1 MIDATA
7 LRSLVAVER
16 LGSVGAAAAALNY
29 TPSAVSQQIK
39 RLEAG
44 AGVQLLERQ
53 GRGVLLTEAGRSLTD
68 SARELL
74 AQMERIES
82 RLHGVS
88 GERVGTVRLATFATA
103 YRGLVVAA
111 LARLQQEAPDVV
123 VRPDEIDP
131 WDAIEAVA
139 TGTHDVALVHNWE
152 PLALAIPEH
161 LEVRDLG
168 RDVADLLVHRDHPLA
183 ARRSVGVLD
192 VTDEGWVSVAPGSI
206 CHQWLRKMF
215 FDIGR
220 VPRLAHVSQEFAT
233 HVSLVAAGQ
242 AVALVPRLGRGSLPE
257 AVVAVPMVDPVAERL
272 VSLVW
277 RRTMTERPALVA
289 VVDAVTDEASRL
301 LDRVRRGSD
310 AKSGQPATAATSG

>member
-16 LGSVGAAAAALNY
+16 LGSVGAAATALDY

-39 RLEAG
+39 RLEA
-44 AGVQLLERQ
+44 ATGVQLLERQ
-53 GRGVLLTEAGRSLTD
+53 GRGVLLTEAGRTLTE
-68 SARELL
+68 SARDLL

-111 LARLQQEAPDVV
+111 LARLGREAPAVV
-123 VRPDEIDP
+123 LRPDEIDP
-131 WDAIEAVA
+131 WDAVDAVA

-152 PLALAIPEH
+152 PLPLAIPDH

-168 RDVADLLVHRDHPLA
+168 RDVADLLVHCDHPLA
-183 ARRSVGVLD
+183 GRRTVGARD
-192 VTDEGWVSVAPGSI
+192 VVDEAWVSVAPGSI
-206 CHQWLRKMF
+206 CHQWLQKMF

-220 VPRLAHVSQEFAT
+220 APRLAHVSQEFAT
-233 HVSLVAAGQ
+233 HIALVAAGE
-242 AVALVPRLGRGSLPE
+242 AVALVPRLGRGPLPE
-257 AVVAVPMVDPVAERL
+257 TVVAVPMVDPVAERS
-272 VSLVW
+272 VTLVW
-277 RRTMTERPALVA
+277 RRTMTDRPALVA
-289 VVDAVTDEASRL
+289 VVDSIADEASRSL
-301 LDRVRRGSD
+301 SPPRR
-310 AKSGQPATAATSG
+310 